1 MNDFK
6 FCEIDSNYVP
16 VVEVEGEYAC
26 QYCWEAYGE
35 INQANTACLLDK
47 WHDLWSAM

>member
-1 MNDFK
+1 MIDFK

-16 VVEVEGEYAC
+16 TVEVEGEIAC

-35 INQANTACLLDK
+35 INQVSKIFSVSLDK
-47 WHDLWSAM
+47 PGDL